1 MSKERLGANG
11 VWPRV
16 PTFPDSPPRPAGIP
30 RGDHIALDEHDERIL
45 DKVWAEVIGTAPAE
59 AHAADGRAAPGD
71 SAPRQN
77 GAAAG
82 TAKQSR
88 KPAPA
93 VS

>member
-30 RGDHIALDEHDERIL
+30 RGDHIVLDEDDECIL
-45 DKVWAEVIGTAPAE
+45 DKVWAEVIGTPTAE
-59 AHAADGRAAPGD
+59 AHAADGRAAPGGG
-71 SAPRQN
+71 AHRQN
-77 GAAAG
+77 GAARSA
-82 TAKQSR
+82 AKQSR

-93 VS
+93 AS